1 MNHQLLG
8 ALLKGERIRQKKSQ
22 KELCYGICVP
32 SYLCKIE
39 NGSAKPDVEMW
50 KKLFHKLD
58 LSFEWEQPKVTL
70 FQKKIEE
77 YFHKIKFHCE
87 RDLLYKELNEW
98 DKQLRFSELVIDW
111 LIIRM
116 DQDENEMELLEELVP
131 VMTMKQRAFFTIIKL
146 SKEKLSDSEMTQYI
160 QMCELLDE
168 SFAMNMLCL
177 KHLHRGEYAS
187 IHRMEGK
194 IVAKALSE
202 GNLYQL
208 ADYYITNGSA
218 YACINQLEMMMDY
231 YNRAIGL
238 LEHTEWKGNLI
249 GVYYNMGASYISVG
263 EYEKGIDY
271 LEIAKE
277 QYKMEDFMLQHKLAL
292 ANVRLHNYEMARIY
306 LDKMEDQL
314 ANSTYLRRAD
324 HLKYKEVCM
333 EMEEGFQEKP
343 EYLALIE
350 ELIDAVERDYHVGH
364 LVFYKD
370 LAIETFCLH
379 RKYKKALE
387 LDRKISS
394 IVLENV
400 H

>member
-39 NGSAKPDVEMW
+39 NGSANPDAQMW
-50 KKLFHKLD
+50 QKLFQKLN
-58 LSFEWEQPKVTL
+58 LTFEWEQPSTIL

-77 YFHKIKFHCE
+77 YFHAIKFHCE
-87 RDLLYKELNEW
+87 RNELYMELNEW
-98 DKQLRFSELVIDW
+98 NEQMRFSELVVDW
-111 LIIRM
+111 LIIRI
-116 DQDENEMELLEELVP
+116 DQDEDEWDLLEELAP
-131 VMTMKQRAFFTIIKL
+131 VMTMKQRALFTIMKY
-146 SKEKLSDSEMTQYI
+146 SKEKLSDTEIAQYI

-168 SFAMNMLCL
+168 SFALNLLCL
-177 KHLHRGEYAS
+177 KHLHRGEYAA

-194 IVAKALSE
+194 IVARALCE

-218 YACINQLEMMMDY
+218 YACINQMEMMMDY
-231 YNRAIGL
+231 YKRAIGL
-238 LEHTEWKGNLI
+238 LEHTEWKENLT
-249 GVYYNMGASYISVG
+249 GVYYNMGASYVSVG
-263 EYEKGIDY
+263 EYQKGIEY
-271 LEIAKE
+271 LSIAKE
-277 QYKMEDFMLQHKLAL
+277 QYRMNDFMLQHKMAL
-292 ANVRLHNYEMARIY
+292 AYVRLNDYQMAQIF
-306 LDKMEDQL
+306 LEKMKSQL
-314 ANSTYLRRAD
+314 ANLSYLRNAD
-324 HLKYKEVCM
+324 HLKYQEVCM
-333 EMEEGFQEKP
+333 EMEEGFQLKP
-343 EYLALIE
+343 EYLTLME
-350 ELIDAVERDYHVGH
+350 ELVDAVERDYHVGH

-370 LAIETFCLH
+370 LAMETYCIH

-394 IVLENV
+394 IILENS